1 MIEGGNRLTKIRD
14 KYAIV
19 GVGESERSKNSGVT
33 PLHLAL
39 DAARAAITDAGLE
52 PKDIDGIMSYREN
65 DSCNAH
71 EVATYMGVRPKYV
84 KDIYGGGS
92 STELLIADAISLI
105 ESGELNTVLI
115 FRSMNGRSGSRVGG
129 GWDSDLLQTGIDG
142 GSFIIPYGAASPGQ
156 WFGLFATRHM
166 ELTGLTQEH
175 LGKVCVDFYEHAQRN
190 PKAFFHGRPLTMEE
204 YMDTSYLSYPFTK
217 HDFCLESDEANAII
231 VTTAERAKSCKQK
244 PVYIMGMSSR
254 QCHPH
259 SHYWTDVD
267 QVASDYVAPEVY
279 KSAGVGPEDI
289 DVAAIYDCFSW
300 VVLRQLE
307 AFGFASRGEVGDF
320 VAEGNLRLGGKLPT
334 NTAGGMLAE
343 GYTHG
348 MNNVLEI
355 VRQLRHQY
363 VDLDRQVENC
373 EIGICTGWAGPDIA
387 GAMILRN

>member
-1 MIEGGNRLTKIRD
+1 MSKITDR
-14 KYAIV
+14 YAIV

-39 DAARAAITDAGLE
+39 DAARAAISDAGLE
-52 PKDIDGIMSYREN
+52 AKDIDGFMSYNEN
-65 DSCNAH
+65 DSCTSH
-71 EVATYMGVRPKYV
+71 QLATNLGVRPKYV
-84 KDIYGGGS
+84 KDILGGGS

-129 GWDSDLLQTGIDG
+129 GWDPNMLQANIDG
-142 GSFIIPYGAASPGQ
+142 GSYIIPYGAASPGQ

-166 ELTGLTQEH
+166 YETGITQEH
-175 LGKVCVDFYEHAQRN
+175 LGHVCVSFYEHAQRN
-190 PKAFFHGRPLTMEE
+190 PKAFFHGRPLTMED
-204 YMDTSYLSYPFTK
+204 YLNTPHLSYPFTK

-231 VTTAERAKSCKQK
+231 VTSAEQAKDCKTK

-259 SHYWTDVD
+259 SHYWSDLS

-279 KSAGVGPEDI
+279 QSAGVKAEDI
-289 DVAAIYDCFSW
+289 DVASIYDCFSW

-307 AFGFASRGEVGDF
+307 AYGFAPRGEVGDF
-320 VAEGNLRLGGKLPT
+320 VAEGNLRIDGKLPT
-334 NTAGGMLAE
+334 NTAGGMLSE

-363 VDLDRQVENC
+363 GETDRQVKNC